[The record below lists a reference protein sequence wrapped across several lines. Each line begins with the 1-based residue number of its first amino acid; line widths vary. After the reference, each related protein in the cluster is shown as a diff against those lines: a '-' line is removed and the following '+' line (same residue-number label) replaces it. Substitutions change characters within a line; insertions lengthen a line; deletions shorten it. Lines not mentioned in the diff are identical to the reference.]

1 MSPISRKQRVKKVD
15 RNLVDITYWSIP
27 FFLLIF
33 QAIFTFNSLNQIRYE
48 ELAEAVRNPFWLEH
62 GFIYDAISS
71 NVGWYAI
78 LLLTYKL
85 LGFGLFGAKYVRL
98 VLSLISLIC
107 LAAILKKYLKRAAWI
122 PLIAIGLSPTILYF
136 NTLSAQFGIDL
147 VYLPI
152 CLFLITKT
160 GSSGFSSL
168 LAALGS
174 GTVAMIAW
182 MSYPTFIYFL
192 PALVLFFIYK
202 NIKNKKHLF
211 VGLFAFLLPL
221 VLSFFYIKN
230 SEMLLGDSSG
240 KFGLF
245 RGGGAFSA
253 DSKVFVG
260 NLNVNITN
268 LFLRPGGYNF
278 ELYSSEFSG
287 VYPVLTI
294 IASFCCLAAL
304 WRVKKGFRFLIL
316 AILSVLVLNILVA
329 YFSLDPYGGL
339 RRTTG
344 ILAAIYGVYTLSWF
358 FVSNLGQ
365 KGLRYLG
372 MFLLVLLPL
381 HHLLVF
387 GPNLLHLSDPSQF
400 AERQWFA
407 LAGSPKQSLAL
418 MLGRVQSTGLDLA
431 CQNEKGEMVECR
443 YSEIFAAVEGSCLW
457 NKLSCKSINGYDW
470 KRKEF
475 IPLNVDL
482 WNTYYFE
489 H

>member
-1 MSPISRKQRVKKVD
+1 
-15 RNLVDITYWSIP
+15 
-27 FFLLIF
+27 
-33 QAIFTFNSLNQIRYE
+33 
-48 ELAEAVRNPFWLEH
+48 
-62 GFIYDAISS
+62 
-71 NVGWYAI
+71 
-78 LLLTYKL
+78 
-85 LGFGLFGAKYVRL
+85 
-98 VLSLISLIC
+98 
-107 LAAILKKYLKRAAWI
+107 
-122 PLIAIGLSPTILYF
+122 
-136 NTLSAQFGIDL
+136 
-147 VYLPI
+147 
-152 CLFLITKT
+152 
-160 GSSGFSSL
+160 
-168 LAALGS
+168 
-174 GTVAMIAW
+174 

-202 NIKNKKHLF
+202 NIRENRILF

-230 SEMLLGDSSG
+230 SQMLLGDSTG
-240 KFGLF
+240 QFGLF
-245 RGGGAFSA
+245 RGGGTFSV
-253 DSKVFVG
+253 DPKVFVG

-287 VYPVLTI
+287 IYPVLAI
-294 IASFCCLAAL
+294 IASFCCLVAL
-304 WRVKKGFRFLIL
+304 WRIKKRFRFLIL
-316 AILSVLVLNILVA
+316 AILSVLVLNILIA
-329 YFSLDPYGGL
+329 YFSPDPYGGL

-344 ILAAIYGVYTLSWF
+344 ILAAVYGVYTLAWF
-358 FVSNLGQ
+358 FVSNLKQ

-387 GPNLLHLSDPSQF
+387 GPNLAHLSDPSQF

-418 MLGRVQSTGLDLA
+418 MLEGVQSTGLDLA
-431 CQNEKGEMVECR
+431 CQNEKGEMTECR

-457 NKLSCKSINGYDW
+457 NRLACKSINGYDW

-482 WNTYYFE
+482 WNTYYFG